1 MILQPMNI
9 EIKLY
14 VVCMWD
20 PLYYIWGTPL
30 LCYFKFDNGMRPLYY
45 GILTERIYM
54 LFIIPVILLNVCG
67 LLMAVAGQPLFGL
80 ALCGLSFLYIAKQF
94 ID

>member
-1 MILQPMNI
+1 
-9 EIKLY
+9 
-14 VVCMWD
+14 
-20 PLYYIWGTPL
+20 
-30 LCYFKFDNGMRPLYY
+30 
-45 GILTERIYM
+45 M

-67 LLMAVAGQPLFGL
+67 LLMAVGGQPLFGL

>member
-1 MILQPMNI
+1 MGPLILDLGYTPLCI
-9 EIKLY
+9 Y
-14 VVCMWD
+14 VYVYF
-20 PLYYIWGTPL
+20 LGTPL
-30 LCYFKFDNGMRPLYY
+30 DKCVRIYNY